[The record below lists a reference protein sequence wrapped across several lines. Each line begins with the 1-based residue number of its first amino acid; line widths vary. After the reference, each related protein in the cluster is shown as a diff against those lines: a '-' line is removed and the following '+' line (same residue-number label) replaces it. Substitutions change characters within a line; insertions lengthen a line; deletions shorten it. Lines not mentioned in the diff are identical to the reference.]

1 MNYKT
6 TLRII
11 VTGLLFGFSITD
23 ASAQVVQKIGQNSF
37 TINPK
42 AVLELESTTKGFLPP
57 RMSASNQSAM
67 GTSLPEGLVVFITDG
82 SSPGLQ
88 IWKRN
93 KWIVFVDTDA
103 LALKAN
109 VVDLTAET
117 SRAQGAESTNAT
129 AIALN
134 TLKKGVTDEQA
145 AAIAANTLKKGVT
158 DQQAAEIAVNTL
170 KKGVTDQQVAEI
182 AANTL
187 KKGVTDEQVAAIAAN
202 TLKKGVTDE
211 QVAAIAANTLK
222 KGVTDQQ
229 AAEIAANTLKKGVT
243 DQQAA
248 EIAANTLKKGVTN
261 EQVAEIAANT
271 LKKGVTDEQVAAIVA
286 NTLKKGVTDQQA
298 AEIAANTLKKGVTDQ
313 QAAEIAANTLKKG
326 VTNEQVAEIAAN
338 TLKKGVT
345 DEQVAAIAANTL
357 KKGVTDQQA
366 AEIAANTLK
375 KGVTDEQAAA
385 ITANTAGILSKE
397 NSVNKS
403 ASITLASNSD
413 IKFPT
418 EKAVIDYV
426 DIKISTISIAKHT
439 IAYTALASD
448 NTILCDTSNGPFE
461 LSLPP
466 ASGASGKVYVIRKTD
481 SSNNEL
487 TFSALIL
494 VDGSTVTTLNYPK
507 TLRVQSDGSAWY
519 VID

>member
-271 LKKGVTDEQVAAIVA
+271 LKKGVTDEQVAAI
-286 NTLKKGVTDQQA
+286 
-298 AEIAANTLKKGVTDQ
+298 
-313 QAAEIAANTLKKG
+313 
-326 VTNEQVAEIAAN
+326 
-338 TLKKGVT
+338 
-345 DEQVAAIAANTL
+345 AANTL